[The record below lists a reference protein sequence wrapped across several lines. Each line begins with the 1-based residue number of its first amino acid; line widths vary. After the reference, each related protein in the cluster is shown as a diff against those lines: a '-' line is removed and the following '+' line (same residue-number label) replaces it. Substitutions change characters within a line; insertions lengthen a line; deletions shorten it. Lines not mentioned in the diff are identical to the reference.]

1 MLELLSDPQ
10 TYVSLATLTVLEIVL
25 GVDNIIVI
33 AIVANK
39 LPKEQRQKARTVGLA
54 LALITRLGLLA
65 TINWLM
71 GLNKPLTP
79 EIFGHAFSGRD
90 FILGGGGIFLIVKS
104 AREILE
110 MLHDD
115 GGEDEEGKFSK
126 PRSFGSTVV
135 TIMFLDIVFSLDSVI
150 TAVGMAQ
157 HLPVMMAAVIAAVII
172 MLFASGYIARF
183 VETYPSMTILALS
196 FLVLIGLVLLIES
209 CGVHVPRAY
218 IYTAMGFSVLVE
230 LINITYRRRH
240 APEGLAP

>member
-39 LPKEQRQKARTVGLA
+39 LPREQRQKARTVGLA
-54 LALITRLGLLA
+54 MALLTRLGLLA

-71 GLNKPLTP
+71 GLTKELTP
-79 EIFGHAFSGRD
+79 PIFGHAFTGRD
-90 FILGGGGIFLIVKS
+90 FILGFGGIFLIVKS
-104 AREILE
+104 AREIME
-110 MLHDD
+110 MLQDH
-115 GGEDEEGKFSK
+115 GGDDEEGKYSK
-126 PRSFGSTVV
+126 ARSFGSTVV
-135 TIMFLDIVFSLDSVI
+135 TIMFLDIIFSLDSVI

-157 HLPVMMAAVIAAVII
+157 HLPVMMAAVIAAVGI

-183 VETYPSMTILALS
+183 VETYPSMTILALA
-196 FLVLIGLVLLIES
+196 FLVMIGVVLLVES
-209 CGVHVPRAY
+209 FGHHVPRAY
-218 IYTAMGFSVLVE
+218 IYVAMVFSVLVE

-240 APEGLAP
+240 QPEGMAP